1 MMSDQPIQI
10 EPEDIHELCRI
21 NPIAA
26 AQLEAISLRRMMGAM
41 KEELDASKNGHPRVY
56 PEVVPT
62 E

>member
-41 KEELDASKNGHPRVY
+41 KEELDASKNGRH
-56 PEVVPT
+56 EVPA

>member
-1 MMSDQPIQI
+1 MMSDRPIEI
-10 EPEDIHELCRI
+10 EAEDIHELCRI

-41 KEELDASKNGHPRVY
+41 KEELDASKNGRL
-56 PEVVPT
+56 EVVPA

>member
-1 MMSDQPIQI
+1 MMQDQPIQI

-41 KEELDASKNGHPRVY
+41 KEELDASKNGRL
-56 PEVVPT
+56 EVVPA

>member
-10 EPEDIHELCRI
+10 DLEDIHELCRI

-41 KEELDASKNGHPRVY
+41 KEELDASKNGRL
-56 PEVVPT
+56 EVVPA

>member
-41 KEELDASKNGHPRVY
+41 KEELDASKNGRL
-56 PEVVPT
+56 EVVPT

>member
-41 KEELDASKNGHPRVY
+41 KEELDASKNGRL
-56 PEVVPT
+56 EVVPA

>member
-10 EPEDIHELCRI
+10 ELEDIHELCRI

-41 KEELDASKNGHPRVY
+41 KEELDASKNGRL
-56 PEVVPT
+56 EVVPA

>member
-10 EPEDIHELCRI
+10 ELEDIHELCRI

-26 AQLEAISLRRMMGAM
+26 AQLEAISLRRMMGVM
-41 KEELDASKNGHPRVY
+41 KEELDASKNGRL
-56 PEVVPT
+56 EVVPA